1 MDLSKTRLRRFRQ
14 VAVWPLWR
22 VRTVSGRHD
31 FVLNAANADHAIRK
45 AGRAMAGNK
54 VRSPVVHSG
63 SVVEFSGY
71 QFEVPQKLT

>member
-1 MDLSKTRLRRFRQ
+1 M
-14 VAVWPLWR
+14 AVWPLWR

-31 FVLNAANADHAIRK
+31 FVLNAVNADHAIRK
-45 AGRAMAGNK
+45 AARAMAGNK
-54 VRSPVVHSG
+54 VRSAIIRSG